1 MANQIDRFL
10 QIKGQSSCCR
20 VPCPTQ
26 EDSKQQTFQSTVTHD
41 SFKPPNSDK
50 VLPFCSSETTICQW
64 RKFDILRMPGSE
76 MQVSSLT
83 IPYHWSCVSCTY
95 RMKSG
100 NCLNIHIFWLPWFF
114 VSTTYMGPFPDREC
128 PRHISVRQI
137 RRLAHHSQDGLWN
150 HEALDVSKSSTNSP
164 TNLPRKKN

>member
-10 QIKGQSSCCR
+10 QVKGQSSCCR

-26 EDSKQQTFQSTVTHD
+26 EDSKQQMFQSTATHD

-100 NCLNIHIFWLPWFF
+100 NCLNIPHFLTSMILRQYNILGSIPRPWM
-114 VSTTYMGPFPDREC
+114 SE
-128 PRHISVRQI
+128 
-137 RRLAHHSQDGLWN
+137 AHQR
-150 HEALDVSKSSTNSP
+150 STNPQARSP
-164 TNLPRKKN
+164 LARWPLKPWSFGCIQKFHQFAQ

>member
-10 QIKGQSSCCR
+10 QVKGQSSCCR

-26 EDSKQQTFQSTVTHD
+26 EDSKQQMFQSTATHD

-64 RKFDILRMPGSE
+64 RQFDILRMPGSE

-114 VSTTYMGPFPDREC
+114 VSTTYLGPFPDREC

-137 RRLAHHSQDGLWN
+137 RRLAHYSQDGLSPIRPIIC
-150 HEALDVSKSSTNSP
+150 HE
-164 TNLPRKKN
+164 KKN